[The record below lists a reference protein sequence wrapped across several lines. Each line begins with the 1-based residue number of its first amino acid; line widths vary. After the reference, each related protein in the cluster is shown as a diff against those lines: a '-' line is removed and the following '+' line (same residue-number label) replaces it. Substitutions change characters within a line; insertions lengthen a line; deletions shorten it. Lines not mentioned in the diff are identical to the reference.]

1 MAAGSLTLPI
11 TLPYSLC
18 NVKCKKMPL
27 NHSLV
32 SKKYVSQILNKT
44 LPKQHNTT
52 SICLTALLQS
62 VLIFFKFIHSCFLL
76 YLLRYFYLLFFR
88 VFLLYSRVDYLLTDT
103 SVKRTPRVGAC
114 HSLLPLQPTVTFK
127 TGIKSPS

>member
-18 NVKCKKMPL
+18 NVKCKKMTL

-32 SKKYVSQILNKT
+32 SKKYVSQILKKT
-44 LPKQHNTT
+44 LTKQHNTT

-62 VLIFFKFIHSCFLL
+62 VLIFKFIHSCFLL
-76 YLLRYFYLLFFR
+76 YLPCYFYLLFFC
-88 VFLLYSRVDYLLTDT
+88 FFFLYSRVDYLLTDT

>member
-1 MAAGSLTLPI
+1 MAAGSLSLTI

-18 NVKCKKMPL
+18 NVKCKKMTL

-32 SKKYVSQILNKT
+32 SKKYVSQILKKT

-62 VLIFFKFIHSCFLL
+62 VLIFKFIHSCFLL
-76 YLLRYFYLLFFR
+76 YLPCYFYLLFFC
-88 VFLLYSRVDYLLTDT
+88 VFFFIQSRRLSLNGHLCKKDT
-103 SVKRTPRVGAC
+103 QSWCLPFFTPFTPFTANG
-114 HSLLPLQPTVTFK
+114 HL
-127 TGIKSPS
+127 